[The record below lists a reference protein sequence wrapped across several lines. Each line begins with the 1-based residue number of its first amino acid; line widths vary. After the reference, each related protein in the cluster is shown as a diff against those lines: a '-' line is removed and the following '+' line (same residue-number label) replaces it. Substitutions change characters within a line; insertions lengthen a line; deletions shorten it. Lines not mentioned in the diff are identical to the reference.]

1 MRSNKELG
9 REKTSRIPIK
19 IVPIESLKK
28 PAWIKMKLPN
38 TAEYMRV
45 KNLLRSKNCIAFVRR
60 QAALILQNVIVMAQQ
75 PL

>member
-28 PAWIKMKLPN
+28 PAWIKMQLPKTIKRN
-38 TAEYMRV
+38 V
-45 KNLLRSKNCIAFVRR
+45 WHVSCNLGR
-60 QAALILQNVIVMAQQ
+60 
-75 PL
+75 

>member
-45 KNLLRSKNCIAFVRR
+45 KNLLREQELHSVCEEASCPNI
-60 QAALILQNVIVMAQQ
+60 QNVIVMAQQ